1 MRSLLALF
9 TVAMLALPASLEAQK
24 VTPGNWTGTISPPD
38 GGALEATFDV
48 RQSGDTTKITMNA
61 AGRTIETTDVK
72 VESSRLLFTFAPGG
86 NAVKCDLS
94 LQTDK
99 SYSGDCIDA
108 SGGKGTI
115 VMKPPKA

>member
-1 MRSLLALF
+1 MRSLLAL
-9 TVAMLALPASLEAQK
+9 VAVTLLALPTSLEAQK

-38 GGALEATFDV
+38 GGAVDATFDV

-72 VESSRLLFTFAPGG
+72 VESSRLLFTFTPGG
-86 NAVKCDLS
+86 DSVKCTLL

-108 SGGKGTI
+108 RGGKGTI
-115 VMKPPKA
+115 VMSPPKS